1 MANFIKFS
9 TFVLCLSAIGCSSAP
24 KLYPNKRYQAAGKAG
39 AEKDIN
45 KCTTKA
51 DAFLESS
58 KGKQILKGAGKGS
71 IFGAILGGVTGL
83 LTGDVVQGLA
93 SGAVIG
99 GAAGATGEAI
109 SPERLKQSFITRCL
123 QKKGYEIIGWD

>member
-1 MANFIKFS
+1 MPNFIKFF
-9 TFVLCLSAIGCSSAP
+9 TLILCLFVASCSSSP
-24 KLYPNKRYQAAGKAG
+24 KLYPNQRFQSVGKEG
-39 AEKDIN
+39 AKKDIN
-45 KCTTKA
+45 KCTAKA

-71 IFGAILGGVTGL
+71 VFGAILGGITGL
-83 LTGDVVQGLA
+83 LTGDVVQGLS

-109 SPERLKQSFITRCL
+109 SPDRLKQSFITRCL
-123 QKKGYEIIGWD
+123 QKKGYEVIGWD